1 MPSFETSTIQFFLR
15 SFRFKYIIEKR
26 IADGSLK
33 REPAKPMKK
42 LFRKFSIEEFT
53 LLGRCV
59 WAVAQ
64 KISEP
69 HFVVLFLHGGEY
81 VGNVSKQ
88 HWDLVGEL
96 VDKLNALV
104 VVPDYPLAPENTWR
118 ETYEFVDRLYEVMLE
133 KYSDKK
139 FVFIGDSAGGG
150 LALGFAQKLR
160 DESRK
165 LPEHIVLFSPWIDVS
180 MENPEIGN
188 VESKDVI
195 LTVKGLKAAAQQY
208 ASGLELK
215 DWHVSPIYG
224 DFHGFCPVSIFTGT
238 HDILNPDARKL
249 RDKLREQRVLCNY
262 FEYDGLFHDW
272 VILTFLRESK
282 DALEKLKNILSGL

>member
-1 MPSFETSTIQFFLR
+1 MPSSKAKAVEFLLKI
-15 SFRFKYIIEKR
+15 FKFKYVIEKR
-26 IADGSLK
+26 ILQGSLK
-33 REPAKPMKK
+33 KEPVKPPKK
-42 LFRKFSIEEFT
+42 LFRKFNIQEFT

-59 WAVAQ
+59 WALAP

-69 HFVVLFLHGGEY
+69 RTVVLFLHGGVY

-88 HWDLVGEL
+88 HWDLVGKL
-96 VDKLNALV
+96 VDELNALV

-118 ETYEFVDRLYEVMLE
+118 ETYEFVDKLYGMLLE
-133 KYSDKK
+133 KYSGKK

-160 DESRK
+160 DENGK
-165 LPEHIVLFSPWIDVS
+165 LPEHIVIFSPWVDVS
-180 MENPEIGN
+180 MENPEIAN

-195 LTVKGLKAAAQQY
+195 LTVKGLKAAAWKY
-208 ASGLELK
+208 ASGLDLK
-215 DWHVSPIYG
+215 DWRVSPIYG
-224 DFHGFCPVSIFTGT
+224 DFRRFCPVTIFTGT
-238 HDILNPDARKL
+238 DDVLNPDARSL
-249 RDKLREQRVLCNY
+249 RDKLREQGVVCNY

-282 DALEKLKNILSGL
+282 DVFRKVKSILDGL

>member
-1 MPSFETSTIQFFLR
+1 M
-15 SFRFKYIIEKR
+15 
-26 IADGSLK
+26 AG
-33 REPAKPMKK
+33 
-42 LFRKFSIEEFT
+42 
-53 LLGRCV
+53 CV
-59 WAVAQ
+59 WAVTP

-69 HFVVLFLHGGEY
+69 RAVVLFLHGGAY
-81 VGNVSKQ
+81 VGNITKM
-88 HWDLVGEL
+88 HWDLVGKL

-118 ETYEFVDRLYEVMLE
+118 ETYEFVDKLYGMLLE

-150 LALGFAQKLR
+150 LALGFAQKLK
-160 DESRK
+160 DGNKK
-165 LPEHIVLFSPWIDVS
+165 LPEHIVLFSPWVDVS
-180 MENPEIGN
+180 MENPEIAN

-195 LTVKGLKAAAQQY
+195 LTVKGLKAAAEKY
-208 ASGLELK
+208 ATGLDLK

-224 DFHGFCPVSIFTGT
+224 DFKDFVPVSIFTGT